1 MNYTSADMV
10 LAIGV
15 DALQNS
21 EPGRGKHGGG
31 DVLVNGLGRGENRL
45 RLLLRLGQGAPPREK
60 CVGVHLCGFD
70 KLCDENWHTDGQ
82 IQR

>member
-1 MNYTSADMV
+1 MSVRAHVRLDHVRPSVAALMVAVVFGVSGVV

-45 RLLLRLGQGAPPREK
+45 
-60 CVGVHLCGFD
+60 
-70 KLCDENWHTDGQ
+70 
-82 IQR
+82 